1 MLARTGQRKWSVVG
15 LVRFLNPF
23 SIPKKIAFCY
33 FVVDISPSKSL

>member
-23 SIPKKIAFCY
+23 SIPKKILILRPEEFG
-33 FVVDISPSKSL
+33 SKS